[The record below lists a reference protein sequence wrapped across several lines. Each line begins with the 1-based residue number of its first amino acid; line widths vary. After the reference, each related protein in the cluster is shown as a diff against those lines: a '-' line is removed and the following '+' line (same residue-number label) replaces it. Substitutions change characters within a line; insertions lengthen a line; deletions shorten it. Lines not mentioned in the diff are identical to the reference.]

1 MHSESEAIARA
12 KKARLA
18 FEIKW
23 VKSSVKERADYLRE
37 LANALRKKRKEYS
50 TLITSEMG
58 KPISQSE
65 AEVEKCA
72 WTAEVYAENGEA
84 WLSDELAET
93 DAKLSYVTLQ
103 PLGVVLSIM
112 PWNFPFWQAFRFAI
126 PAILAG
132 NASLLRHSNVC
143 PGSSLAIEE
152 SFHNAGF
159 PEGVFVSVITAHEA
173 VQRLIQSDFIQG
185 VSLTGSVQAGQQ
197 VGELAARNLKKFVLE
212 LGGSDPFIVLDDAN
226 IQMAA
231 KVGAEARLISSGQSC
246 IAAKRFI
253 VVKSVAPEFNDAFV
267 RQMERKR
274 MGDPM
279 DPKTDVGPLVN
290 KQQVHTLDAQVKD
303 AVAKGAKILL
313 GGKPRDGPGTY
324 YEPTVLSKVNLKME
338 VMREE
343 VFGPVAPIYVASDER
358 EAIEVANDS
367 DFGLGASLWTSNAS
381 KARSLSTKIQA
392 GVVFVNALVKSDPR
406 MPFGGIRR
414 SGTGRE
420 LSKYGLREFVNV
432 KSINFYDVSMSHVA
446 EVSVE

>member
-1 MHSESEAIARA
+1 
-12 KKARLA
+12 
-18 FEIKW
+18 
-23 VKSSVKERADYLRE
+23 
-37 LANALRKKRKEYS
+37 
-50 TLITSEMG
+50 
-58 KPISQSE
+58 
-65 AEVEKCA
+65 
-72 WTAEVYAENGEA
+72 
-84 WLSDELAET
+84 
-93 DAKLSYVTLQ
+93 
-103 PLGVVLSIM
+103 
-112 PWNFPFWQAFRFAI
+112 
-126 PAILAG
+126 
-132 NASLLRHSNVC
+132 
-143 PGSSLAIEE
+143 
-152 SFHNAGF
+152 
-159 PEGVFVSVITAHEA
+159 
-173 VQRLIQSDFIQG
+173 
-185 VSLTGSVQAGQQ
+185 
-197 VGELAARNLKKFVLE
+197 
-212 LGGSDPFIVLDDAN
+212 
-226 IQMAA
+226 
-231 KVGAEARLISSGQSC
+231 LISSGQSC